1 MVENMEMNAK
11 DLLDMGFV
19 IGSVH
24 ISICN
29 VVNVLK
35 DIKNVKTYE
44 KDLDKLITELEEAAE
59 RLASI

>member
-1 MVENMEMNAK
+1 MEMNAK

-24 ISICN
+24 ICICN